1 MIPDYQ
7 ALMRPVLEYSADGE
21 VSISEAVNVLASRFE
36 LSEEDLKELLPSQKQ
51 SRFVNR
57 VNWAKSYLKQAGL
70 VQITGR
76 GLFKITDRGREVLE
90 NHRGSIDNRFLKQF
104 DDFVEFQNRGND
116 KIEAVTSDD
125 ESNTPDESLREA
137 FKKINSNFALDLIDR
152 VRSGTPEFFEHLIVQ
167 LLIAMG
173 YGGTSDG
180 AGRAIGKSGDDGV
193 DGVIDQDPLGVDQI
207 YIQAKKYK
215 EGSNIGSGDIRDFY
229 GALSLKKANKGIFVT
244 ASKFSSKAIET
255 SRNFDKNI
263 VLIDGRKLA
272 DLMILYNIG
281 CQDEDVLRIK
291 KFDEDF
297 FE

>member
-7 ALMRPVLEYSADGE
+7 ALMRPVLEYSANGE

-36 LSEEDLKELLPSQKQ
+36 LSEDELQELLPSQKQ
-51 SRFVNR
+51 TRFVNR

-76 GLFKITDRGREVLE
+76 GLFKITDRGRKVLK
-90 NHRGSIDNRFLKQF
+90 NHAGPIDNRILKQF
-104 DDFVEFQNRGND
+104 DDFVEFQNRSGD
-116 KIEAVTSDD
+116 KTGIDARNEDPD
-125 ESNTPDESLREA
+125 TPDESLRDA

-152 VRSGTPEFFEHLIVQ
+152 VRSGTPEFFENLIVQ
-167 LLIAMG
+167 LLLAMG
-173 YGGTSDG
+173 YGGNSED

-193 DGVIDQDPLGVDQI
+193 DGVIDQDPLGLDQI
-207 YIQAKKYK
+207 YIQAKRYK

-229 GALSLKKANKGIFVT
+229 GALSLKKASNGIFVT
-244 ASKFSSKAIET
+244 ASKFSPKAIET
-255 SRNFDKNI
+255 SKNFDKNI